1 MAARMQSTI
10 RKQLLQVF
18 SEADGE
24 FVSGQTISDKLG
36 CSRTA
41 VWKHMED
48 LRNEGYE
55 LEAVRRLGYRIASKP
70 DKVTANEIQLGLQ
83 TKHIGRTV
91 YFEES
96 VESTQHIA
104 AKLAYE
110 GAEEGTIVVAEEQ
123 TAGRGRLSRK
133 WHSPKGTG
141 IWMSIILRPS
151 IPVHHAPQLTL
162 LAAVS
167 VAQAIEKCTGVNV
180 GIKWPN
186 DILIQGKKAVG
197 ILTEMQADPDK
208 INAVIMG
215 IGINANQK
223 QEHFDE
229 EIQHIATSLAIESG
243 KPIVRAELMQQIF
256 LQLEKL
262 YEEYLQNGFSVIKIL
277 WESYAVSI
285 GKEINARTMRET
297 ITGIAKGITEDGVLL
312 LEDHEGKVHHIHS
325 ADIEIK

>member
-1 MAARMQSTI
+1 MYKGVAARMQSTI

-96 VESTQHIA
+96 VESTQYIA

-186 DILIQGKKAVG
+186 DILIQGKSCRY
-197 ILTEMQADPDK
+197 
-208 INAVIMG
+208 INR
-215 IGINANQK
+215 NA
-223 QEHFDE
+223 
-229 EIQHIATSLAIESG
+229 S
-243 KPIVRAELMQQIF
+243 
-256 LQLEKL
+256 
-262 YEEYLQNGFSVIKIL
+262 
-277 WESYAVSI
+277 
-285 GKEINARTMRET
+285 
-297 ITGIAKGITEDGVLL
+297 
-312 LEDHEGKVHHIHS
+312 
-325 ADIEIK
+325 

>member
-1 MAARMQSTI
+1 MQSTI

-24 FVSGQTISDKLG
+24 FVSGQTMSDKLG

-48 LRNEGYE
+48 LRSEGYE

-83 TKHIGRTV
+83 TEFIGRTV

-104 AKLAYE
+104 ARLAYE
-110 GAEEGTIVVAEEQ
+110 GAAEGTIVVAEEQ
-123 TAGRGRLSRK
+123 TSGRGRLSRK
-133 WHSPKGTG
+133 WYSPKGTG

-167 VAQAIEKCTGVNV
+167 VAQAIEKCTGVSV

-186 DILIQGKKAVG
+186 DILIHGKKAVG
-197 ILTEMQADPDK
+197 ILTELQADPDK

-215 IGINANQK
+215 IGINVNQR
-223 QEHFDE
+223 QEHFAD
-229 EIQHIATSLAIESG
+229 EIQQIATSLAIESG
-243 KPIVRAELMQQIF
+243 EPIVRAELMQQIF
-256 LQLEKL
+256 LQMEKL
-262 YEEYLQNGFSVIKIL
+262 YQEYVKNGFSVIKLL

-285 GKEINARTMRET
+285 GKEITARTLKQT
-297 ITGIAKGITEDGVLL
+297 IIGVAKGITEDGVLIV
-312 LEDHEGKVHHIHS
+312 EDYQGHVHHIHS

>member
-1 MAARMQSTI
+1 MQSTM
-10 RKQLLQVF
+10 RKQLLQIF

-48 LRNEGYE
+48 LRSEGYE
-55 LEAVRRLGYRIASKP
+55 LEAVRRLGYRINSKP

-83 TKHIGRTV
+83 TEFIGRTV

-104 AKLAYE
+104 ARLAYE
-110 GAEEGTIVVAEEQ
+110 GAAEGTIVVAEEQ
-123 TAGRGRLSRK
+123 LAGRGRLSRK

-141 IWMSIILRPS
+141 IWMSIILRPTV
-151 IPVHHAPQLTL
+151 PVHQAPQLTL

-208 INAVIMG
+208 INAVIIG
-215 IGINANQK
+215 IGINVNQK
-223 QEHFDE
+223 QEHFAD
-229 EIQHIATSLAIESG
+229 EIQHIATSLAIEVG
-243 KPIVRAELMQQIF
+243 KPIARAELMQHIF
-256 LQLEKL
+256 LQMEKL
-262 YEEYLQNGFSVIKIL
+262 YQEYLKNGFSVIKLL

-285 GKEINARTMRET
+285 GKEITARTMKDA
-297 ITGIAKGITEDGVLL
+297 ITGVAKGITADGVLM
-312 LEDHEGKVHHIHS
+312 LEDHEGHIHHIHS

>member
-1 MAARMQSTI
+1 MYKGVAARMQSTI

-18 SEADGE
+18 LRRME

-123 TAGRGRLSRK
+123 TSGRGRLSRK
-133 WHSPKGTG
+133 WYSPKGTG

-151 IPVHHAPQLTL
+151 IRFIMHHNL
-162 LAAVS
+162 L
-167 VAQAIEKCTGVNV
+167 C
-180 GIKWPN
+180 
-186 DILIQGKKAVG
+186 
-197 ILTEMQADPDK
+197 
-208 INAVIMG
+208 
-215 IGINANQK
+215 
-223 QEHFDE
+223 
-229 EIQHIATSLAIESG
+229 
-243 KPIVRAELMQQIF
+243 
-256 LQLEKL
+256 
-262 YEEYLQNGFSVIKIL
+262 
-277 WESYAVSI
+277 
-285 GKEINARTMRET
+285 
-297 ITGIAKGITEDGVLL
+297 
-312 LEDHEGKVHHIHS
+312 
-325 ADIEIK
+325 

>member
-1 MAARMQSTI
+1 MLQKIEEAIVQGNVVNEKERIREGARMQSTI

-18 SEADGE
+18 LKRMASLYPAKQLVINLVVQELLCGNIWRMR
-24 FVSGQTISDKLG
+24 S
-36 CSRTA
+36 
-41 VWKHMED
+41 
-48 LRNEGYE
+48 EGYE

-83 TKHIGRTV
+83 TKRIGRTV
-91 YFEES
+91 YFEET
-96 VESTQHIA
+96 VESTRHIA
-104 AKLAYE
+104 TKLAYE
-110 GAEEGTIVVAEEQ
+110 GAEEGTVVVAEEQ

-243 KPIVRAELMQQIF
+243 KPIVRAELMQQIY

-285 GKEINARTMRET
+285 GKEITARTMREQLR
-297 ITGIAKGITEDGVLL
+297 G
-312 LEDHEGKVHHIHS
+312 
-325 ADIEIK
+325 

>member
-1 MAARMQSTI
+1 METY
-10 RKQLLQVF
+10 
-18 SEADGE
+18 G
-24 FVSGQTISDKLG
+24 G
-36 CSRTA
+36 CA
-41 VWKHMED
+41 G
-48 LRNEGYE
+48 EGYE

-83 TKHIGRTV
+83 TKRIGRTV
-91 YFEES
+91 YFEET

-110 GAEEGTIVVAEEQ
+110 GAEEGTVVVAEEQ

-162 LAAVS
+162 LAAVG

-197 ILTEMQADPDK
+197 ILTEMQAILIK
-208 INAVIMG
+208 LML
-215 IGINANQK
+215 
-223 QEHFDE
+223 
-229 EIQHIATSLAIESG
+229 SLWAS
-243 KPIVRAELMQQIF
+243 VLMRIKSKNI
-256 LQLEKL
+256 LMKK
-262 YEEYLQNGFSVIKIL
+262 FS
-277 WESYAVSI
+277 
-285 GKEINARTMRET
+285 T
-297 ITGIAKGITEDGVLL
+297 LL
-312 LEDHEGKVHHIHS
+312 LH
-325 ADIEIK
+325 

>member
-1 MAARMQSTI
+1 MQSTI
-10 RKQLLQVF
+10 RKQLLQIF
-18 SEADGE
+18 SAADGE

-48 LRNEGYE
+48 LRSEGYE

-83 TKHIGRTV
+83 TEFIGRTV
-91 YFEES
+91 YFKES

-110 GAEEGTIVVAEEQ
+110 GAAEGTIVVAEEQ

-141 IWMSIILRPS
+141 IWMSIILRPA

-167 VAQAIEKCTGVNV
+167 VAQAIEKCTSVNV

-186 DILIQGKKAVG
+186 DILIEGKKAVG

-215 IGINANQK
+215 IGINANQG
-223 QEHFDE
+223 QEHFADE
-229 EIQHIATSLAIESG
+229 IKEIATSLAIESG

-256 LQLEKL
+256 LQMEKL
-262 YEEYLQNGFSVIKIL
+262 YQEYVKNGFS
-277 WESYAVSI
+277 
-285 GKEINARTMRET
+285 
-297 ITGIAKGITEDGVLL
+297 
-312 LEDHEGKVHHIHS
+312 
-325 ADIEIK
+325 